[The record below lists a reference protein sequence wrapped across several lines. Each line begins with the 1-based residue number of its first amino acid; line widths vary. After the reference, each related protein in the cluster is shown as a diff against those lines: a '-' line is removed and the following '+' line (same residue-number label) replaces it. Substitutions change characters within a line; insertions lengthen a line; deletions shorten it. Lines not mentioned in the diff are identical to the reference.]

1 MTKPNLKVQVNK
13 NEIIWNE
20 ERGLFTFDGAPAL
33 LLWDSAIEL
42 FLNTIE
48 EVSGTE
54 VSKAVYE
61 ATFYRMG
68 HLVSSYYQERKEDIE
83 QLLTEYSDIYKTAG
97 WGKFTV
103 TYYSFEEK
111 RAIVQ
116 LEDNWAHRI
125 FKDSKRKN
133 TEVILPSHWSGVFAG
148 LFKQDMWYKINKSQ
162 AEGKEFDEIE
172 IFPSSST
179 PAKNIHELARQKE
192 QQSIKELEE
201 KVEERTEELSSLVKE
216 LSSPIIPVLKG
227 ILVIPLIGKYNQERL
242 SDLLE
247 NALIEISRQKANFL
261 LIDVTAITSVDE
273 FTMFGIQKLIES
285 VRLLGAEC
293 FMVGIS
299 SKLAIEIT
307 NTTLN
312 MSEVRTFSSLEKGV
326 EAAIGLNG
334 FEIVEKKK

>member
-1 MTKPNLKVQVNK
+1 MEKPNLRIRVNK
-13 NEIIWNE
+13 NEIVWNE

-33 LLWDSAIEL
+33 LLWDSAVEL

-68 HLVSSYYQERKEDIE
+68 HLVSSYYQESKDIE
-83 QLLTEYSDIYKTAG
+83 QLLAEYSDIYKTAG
-97 WGKFTV
+97 WGSFTIA
-103 TYYSFEEK
+103 YYSFEEK
-111 RAIVQ
+111 RAVVQ
-116 LEDNWAHRI
+116 LKDSWAQRI
-125 FKDSKRKN
+125 FKNPNRKN
-133 TEVILPSHWSGVFAG
+133 TEVLLPSHWSGVFAG
-148 LFKQDMWYKINKSQ
+148 LFQQDMWYKVNKSQ
-162 AEGKEFDEIE
+162 AEGEEFDEIE
-172 IFPSSST
+172 ITPSSIT
-179 PAKNIHELARQKE
+179 PSKNIHELARQKE

-201 KVEERTEELSSLVKE
+201 KVEERTEELSALVKE

-227 ILVIPLIGKYNQERL
+227 ILVIPLIGKYNQERI

-247 NALIEISRQKANFL
+247 NALIEISRQKANYL
-261 LIDVTAITSVDE
+261 LIDVTAINSVDE

-299 SKLAIEIT
+299 SKFAIEIT
-307 NTTLN
+307 NTKLK
-312 MSEVRTFSSLEKGV
+312 MSEVRTFSTLQKGV
-326 EAAIGLNG
+326 EAAIELSG
-334 FEIVEKKK
+334 FELLEKKK